1 MTWRIKS
8 DNILVIPI
16 KIVKTDERRN
26 YMSKSN
32 TMMNANDIAKELG
45 VSVGKAYKI
54 IRDLNQELK
63 KQNYI
68 VVAGKIPKAF
78 WRKKFYNDVA

>member
-1 MTWRIKS
+1 M
-8 DNILVIPI
+8 NG
-16 KIVKTDERRN
+16 
-26 YMSKSN
+26 SN
-32 TMMNANDIAKELG
+32 TMMSANDIAKELG